1 MEADISGEFPCSS
14 IAVDSV
20 LRIGTAG
27 LIWGGL
33 TGPLDADKQGL
44 TGLAR
49 APFIARSIGRLGFQ
63 WGLFAA
69 VFSFTHCGV
78 QRYRRKADLV
88 NVLTASV
95 VAGTVIG
102 GTRQWK
108 QVAGITGLVCL
119 LYGANDGS
127 RSI

>member
-88 NVLTASV
+88 CSFSLS
-95 VAGTVIG
+95 
-102 GTRQWK
+102 
-108 QVAGITGLVCL
+108 L
-119 LYGANDGS
+119 
-127 RSI
+127 